1 MKVYNRLE
9 QKIRGGMIMDYT
21 YQEILRQ
28 PDTWRETLRYL
39 QEKESYCAQFLNEKH
54 DNVIFTGCGSSYNLS
69 LSASH
74 LWQAGKQ
81 VPARGVPS
89 SETFL
94 FPQGVFLPQNHYLI
108 FGISRSGETTET
120 VKALQ
125 HFQDKFKGKTIG
137 VSCEE
142 NSSLLK
148 TADYQVALPFAR
160 EESVVMTQSFS
171 SMLLSFLFL
180 SCSPSKST
188 SNLSSLPEI
197 LEKHLPAG
205 EKAIKD
211 LASDLSFDKFIFLG
225 DGPYHGIA
233 WEGSLKLKEM
243 SVTSTET
250 FHFLEFRH
258 GPKSVVDEK
267 TLIIALTS
275 QKAFSWEKEVIL
287 EMIDLGATILHLGKS
302 PLHSPRTTE
311 ITFPEE
317 TLDDFSLPVLYL
329 PFLQLLGYYRAKNKG
344 LNPDSPR
351 HLTKVVKI

>member
-1 MKVYNRLE
+1 
-9 QKIRGGMIMDYT
+9 MDYT
-21 YQEILRQ
+21 HQEILRQ
-28 PDTWRETLRYL
+28 PTTWGKTLNYL
-39 QEKESYCAQFLNEKH
+39 QEKESYFSQFLAETH
-54 DNVIFTGCGSSYNLS
+54 DNVVFTGCGSSYNLS
-69 LSASH
+69 LVASH
-74 LWQAGKQ
+74 FWQAGKQ
-81 VPARGVPS
+81 VPAKGVPA

-94 FPQGVFLPQNHYLI
+94 FPEGVFLPQNQYLL

-125 HFQDKFKGKTIG
+125 HFKDKFRGKTVGI
-137 VSCEE
+137 SCEE

-148 TADYQVALPFAR
+148 VADYELALPFAR

-171 SMLLSFLFL
+171 SILLSLLFL
-180 SCSPSKST
+180 SLPPNKNID
-188 SNLSSLPEI
+188 NLSSLPEI
-197 LEKHLPAG
+197 LEKYLPSG

-211 LASDLSFDKFIFLG
+211 LASNLSFDKFIFLG
-225 DGPYHGIA
+225 NGPYHGVA

-243 SVTSTET
+243 SVTPTET

-275 QKAFSWEKEVIL
+275 QRAFSWEKEVVM
-287 EMIDLGATILHLGKS
+287 EMIDLGATILHLGKNS
-302 PLHSPRTTE
+302 LNSSRAIE
-311 ITFPEE
+311 IIFPEE
-317 TLDDFSLPVLYL
+317 SLDDFSLPVLYL
-329 PFLQLLGYYRAKNKG
+329 PFLQLLGYYRAKIKG

>member
-1 MKVYNRLE
+1 
-9 QKIRGGMIMDYT
+9 MDYT
-21 YQEILRQ
+21 YQEILQQ
-28 PDTWRETLRYL
+28 PATWKKTFGYL
-39 QEKESYCAQFLNEKH
+39 KEKENYFSQFLAEPY

-69 LSASH
+69 LTASH
-74 LWQAGKQ
+74 FWQAIKQ
-81 VPARGVPS
+81 VPAKGVPA

-94 FPQGVFLPQNHYLI
+94 FPGGVFLPQNRYLL

-125 HFQDKFKGKTIG
+125 HFQDKFKGTTVG

-148 TADYQVALPFAR
+148 AANYEMVLSFAR

-171 SMLLSFLFL
+171 TMLLTLL
-180 SCSPSKST
+180 SLAFPSTKSAD
-188 SNLSSLPEI
+188 NLLSLPEI
-197 LEKHLPAG
+197 LEKHLPSG

-211 LASDLSFDKFIFLG
+211 LASNLSFDKFIFLG
-225 DGPYHGIA
+225 NGPYHGIA

-275 QKAFSWEKEVIL
+275 QRAFSWEKEVIM
-287 EMIDLGATILHLGKS
+287 EMIDLGATILHLGKTSLNS
-302 PLHSPRTTE
+302 PQAIE
-311 ITFPEE
+311 IIFPEE

-351 HLTKVVKI
+351 NLTKVVKI